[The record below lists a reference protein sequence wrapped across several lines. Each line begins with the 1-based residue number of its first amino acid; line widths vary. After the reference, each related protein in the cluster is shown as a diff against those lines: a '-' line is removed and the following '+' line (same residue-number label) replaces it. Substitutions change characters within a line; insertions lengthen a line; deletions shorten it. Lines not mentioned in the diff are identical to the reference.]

1 MALASITF
9 QFGLVSFPA
18 KLDKA
23 TETPVEMKNLCV
35 GQPQQPPHDPTPLTA
50 PRVCA
55 SCGPI
60 VDNTVIVKGIK
71 QGTTYAITTQES
83 VAEAKIKNTDAYKGK
98 VNLVPHPSSDFE
110 AHTAPG
116 KSLYFLTPDP
126 AAADHYALMVRLV
139 SSHPE
144 LSFVS
149 LYTPRSAA
157 GLYRVVVR
165 DGVLVLE
172 ERTRGQ
178 AIKAAPQISGTVND
192 ALYGMLEGVLST
204 LVQPY
209 DPATYEDQY
218 AVAINRLAVAA
229 QDMVSLGKG
238 PSAEAPAA
246 VSTDDDLM
254 AKLAALAAQAAA

>member
-35 GQPQQPPHDPTPLTA
+35 GQPNQPTHDPTPLTA
-50 PRVCA
+50 PRTCA
-55 SCGPI
+55 ECGPI
-60 VDNTVIVKGIK
+60 VDNSVIVKGIK
-71 QGTTYAITTQES
+71 QGSSYAITTQEA
-83 VAEAKIKNTDAYKGK
+83 VAEAKIQNTDAYKGK
-98 VNLVPHPSSDFE
+98 VNLVAHPSADFE

-116 KSLYFLTPDP
+116 RSLYYLTPDP
-126 AAADHYALMVRLV
+126 AAADHYQLVARLIAA
-139 SSHPE
+139 HPE

-165 DGVLVLE
+165 DGVLVME

-178 AIKAAPQISGTVND
+178 ALKAAPSIGGTVNEQ
-192 ALYGMLEGVLST
+192 LYGMLEGVLGT
-204 LVQPY
+204 LVSAY
-209 DPATYEDQY
+209 DPDAYEDKY
-218 AVAINRLAVAA
+218 AVAINMLAVQA
-229 QDMVSLGKG
+229 QDIVALGKV
-238 PSAEAPAA
+238 PAA
-246 VSTDDDLM
+246 DAPTPVSSDADLM
-254 AKLAALAAQAAA
+254 AKLAELAKVAA

>member
-35 GQPQQPPHDPTPLTA
+35 GQPNQPSHDPTPLTA
-50 PRVCA
+50 PRTCA
-55 SCGPI
+55 ECGPI

-71 QGTTYAITTQES
+71 QGSSYAITTQEK
-83 VAEAKIKNTDAYKGK
+83 VAEAKIQNTDAYKGK
-98 VNLVPHPSSDFE
+98 VNLIPHPAADFE

-116 KSLYFLTPDP
+116 RSLYFLTPDP
-126 AAADHYALMVRLV
+126 AAVDHYALMVRLI

-149 LYTPRSAA
+149 LYTPRSSA

-165 DGVLVLE
+165 DGVLVME

-178 AIKAAPQISGTVND
+178 AIKAAPQVGGTVND
-192 ALYGMLEGVLST
+192 QLYAMLDGVLGT
-204 LVQPY
+204 LVTAY
-209 DPATYEDQY
+209 DPDAYEDKY
-218 AVAINRLAVAA
+218 AVAVNLLAIQA
-229 QDMVSLGKG
+229 QDMVSLGK
-238 PSAEAPAA
+238 AATADAPTA
-246 VSTDDDLM
+246 VSSDDDLM
-254 AKLAALAAQAAA
+254 AKLAQLAKAAA